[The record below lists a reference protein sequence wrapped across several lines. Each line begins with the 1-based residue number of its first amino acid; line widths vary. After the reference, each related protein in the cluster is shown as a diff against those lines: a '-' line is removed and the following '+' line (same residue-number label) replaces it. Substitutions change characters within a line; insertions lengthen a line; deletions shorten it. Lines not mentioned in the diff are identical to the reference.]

1 MTSTLIPRSADY
13 EVKLTQD
20 HENLRHTIRDFAEKE
35 LRPVAAEIDRN
46 NQIPRDLLTR
56 IAKLGVSAITYK
68 EEYGG
73 LGGDL
78 LSMVIAIEELA
89 RGSASFSTLFVGNH
103 LVSEPIN
110 DWGNEE
116 KKKQYLLP
124 IVFGDKPGAHRE
136 KKTR

>member
-1 MTSTLIPRSADY
+1 MVSTLIPRSADY
-13 EVKLTQD
+13 EVRLTQD

-73 LGGDL
+73 LGGDPKGL
-78 LSMVIAIEELA
+78 PCQQRHDRAFDA
-89 RGSASFSTLFVGNH
+89 YHASHEGV
-103 LVSEPIN
+103 
-110 DWGNEE
+110 DDDQQD
-116 KKKQYLLP
+116 KLLP
-124 IVFGDKPGAHRE
+124 VGTQSKLDR
-136 KKTR
+136 R

>member
-35 LRPVAAEIDRN
+35 LRPVAAEIDRKN
-46 NQIPRDLLTR
+46 EIPRDLLTR

-73 LGGDL
+73 RGGDL
-78 LSMVIAIEELA
+78 LSMGIAIWELA
-89 RGSASFSTLFVGNH
+89 RVSAACSKRVGAKHLGSA
-103 LVSEPIN
+103 PIN
-110 DWGNEE
+110 
-116 KKKQYLLP
+116 
-124 IVFGDKPGAHRE
+124 
-136 KKTR
+136 

>member
-35 LRPVAAEIDRN
+35 LRPVAAEIDRKN
-46 NQIPRDLLTR
+46 EIPRDLLTR

-78 LSMVIAIEELA
+78 LSMLILLKEFP
-89 RGSASFSTLFVGNH
+89 R
-103 LVSEPIN
+103 VSEL
-110 DWGNEE
+110 GS
-116 KKKQYLLP
+116 Q
-124 IVFGDKPGAHRE
+124 VF
-136 KKTR
+136 